1 MISKIVEVLA
11 QIVQGI
17 NKNYTFEEVE
27 NSINQSNIIEA
38 NIVATAYSWVYEKM
52 IRDLYIEKEIV
63 GKKQKSFRILSPD
76 EASIIGLQNYNY
88 LLHYYNIGL
97 LSTDDFNMILEQ
109 LNNFD
114 ENTMTKDNIHV
125 LILSLFLNMDNYL
138 LPGSRNLL
146 YSSDTI
152 N

>member
-1 MISKIVEVLA
+1 MISKIVEILE

-27 NSINQSNIIEA
+27 KSINQSNKIEA
-38 NIVATAYSWVYEKM
+38 NIVAAAYSWIYEKM
-52 IRDLYIEKEIV
+52 LRDLYIEKEIV

-97 LSTDDFNMILEQ
+97 LNSEDFNFILEQ
-109 LNNFD
+109 LKNLD
-114 ENTMTKDNIHV
+114 ENTLTKDNIHI
-125 LILSLFLNMDNYL
+125 LILSLFLDMDNYL

>member
-1 MISKIVEVLA
+1 MISKIVEILA

-27 NSINQSNIIEA
+27 KSINQSNKIEA
-38 NIVATAYSWVYEKM
+38 NIVAAAYSWIYEKM
-52 IRDLYIEKEIV
+52 LRDLYIEKEIV

-97 LSTDDFNMILEQ
+97 LNSEDFNFILEQ
-109 LNNFD
+109 LKNFD
-114 ENTMTKDNIHV
+114 ENTLTKDNIHI
-125 LILSLFLNMDNYL
+125 LILSLFLDMDNYL